1 MNDINPTTGL
11 PMSSGGIDVGGTPYG
26 SSSDSFVDGASES
39 SGSDFNNIVN
49 YWSWKVDV
57 VIMLIVIGG
66 DKCLFLDRLNIL
78 TFLNIFSKIN

>member
-26 SSSDSFVDGASES
+26 SSSDSFDDGASES
-39 SGSDFNNIVN
+39 SGSGFNNIAN

-66 DKCLFLDRLNIL
+66 KCLFLDRLNIL

>member
-1 MNDINPTTGL
+1 MNDINQTTGL

-26 SSSDSFVDGASES
+26 SSSDSFDDGASES

-66 DKCLFLDRLNIL
+66 KCLFLDRLNIL

>member
-1 MNDINPTTGL
+1 MNDINPTKGL

-26 SSSDSFVDGASES
+26 SSSDSFDDGASES

-66 DKCLFLDRLNIL
+66 KCLFLDRLNIL

>member
-1 MNDINPTTGL
+1 MEE
-11 PMSSGGIDVGGTPYG
+11 DVGGTPYG
-26 SSSDSFVDGASES
+26 SSSDSFDDGASES

-66 DKCLFLDRLNIL
+66 KCLFLDRLNIL